1 MCPIVLLEFLSSA
14 PGIEQPVSETEGCMG
29 IASDICKQVIL
40 TIFEC
45 TCKTLIIL
53 DALKGD

>member
-1 MCPIVLLEFLSSA
+1 MCPTILLST

-40 TIFEC
+40 RQS
-45 TCKTLIIL
+45 
-53 DALKGD
+53 LKAHAKHSHYTGRTQG